1 MEQTADCLF
10 CRIVSGEIPA
20 ELVAQGEEWIAFRD
34 VAPQA
39 PTHVLIIPRMHV
51 ESVADLDQTSGGL
64 AGQLVL
70 AAAETARTLGV
81 SEDGYRLVTNRG
93 IRAGQSVFH
102 LHIHLL
108 AGRDMA
114 WPPG

>member
-1 MEQTADCLF
+1 MGRSADCLF

-20 ELVAQGEEWIAFRD
+20 ELVAQGDEWIAFRD

-51 ESVADLDQTSGGL
+51 DSVADLDQTSGEL
-64 AGQLVL
+64 AGQLLL
-70 AAAETARTLGV
+70 AAAETAQILGV